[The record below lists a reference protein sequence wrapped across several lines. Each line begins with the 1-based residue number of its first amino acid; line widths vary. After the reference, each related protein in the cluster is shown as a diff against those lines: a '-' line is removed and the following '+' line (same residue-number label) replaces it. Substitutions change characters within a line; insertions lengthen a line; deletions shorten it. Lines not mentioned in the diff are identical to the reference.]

1 MRRAFA
7 DPAFV
12 AGLWLNALPALFF
25 GVLDVLAPLALDAGG
40 YGAVAIGA
48 VFLVAGLIETALNPL
63 LGRLSDRRG
72 RLLPIRWALGASIV
86 VGILLAV
93 ADTPR
98 AIAMLAIAGA
108 VSFGGFYTPGIA
120 LVSDRAEVAA
130 LAQGLAFGVMNT
142 AWAAGALVGPTLGG
156 GLADLLRRRRPLPP
170 LLAPLRGHARDDQP
184 AREPAA
190 AARLSRRLSARRAPG
205 TARAPTRHRAA
216 CRR

>member
-72 RLLPIRWALGASIV
+72 RLLPIRWALSASIV
-86 VGILLAV
+86 VGILLAF
-93 ADTPR
+93 ADE
-98 AIAMLAIAGA
+98 
-108 VSFGGFYTPGIA
+108 PGC
-120 LVSDRAEVAA
+120 DRPARDRR
-130 LAQGLAFGVMNT
+130 GV
-142 AWAAGALVGPTLGG
+142 VVRR
-156 GLADLLRRRRPLPP
+156 LL
-170 LLAPLRGHARDDQP
+170 HARDR
-184 AREPAA
+184 ARVGPRRASP
-190 AARLSRRLSARRAPG
+190 RSRRDWRSAS
-205 TARAPTRHRAA
+205 
-216 CRR
+216 

>member
-72 RLLPIRWALGASIV
+72 RLLPDPLGALRLDRRRDPARRSPTRP
-86 VGILLAV
+86 A
-93 ADTPR
+93 
-98 AIAMLAIAGA
+98 AIAVLAIAGA
-108 VSFGGFYTPGIA
+108 LSFGGFYTPGIA
-120 LVSDRAEVAA
+120 LVSDRAEIAA

-156 GLADLLRRRRPLPP
+156 GLADLLGDAAPYLLCSFLCAITLATITRARAVARRRR
-170 LLAPLRGHARDDQP
+170 AG
-184 AREPAA
+184 
-190 AARLSRRLSARRAPG
+190 
-205 TARAPTRHRAA
+205 
-216 CRR
+216 